1 MVRPITMP
9 KLGQSEE
16 AGTLVR
22 WRKKVGDTVAKG
34 DILFEIETDKALLEV
49 ESFFSGTLLKTVV
62 EEGTTVP
69 INTTVGFVGDPGEA
83 VPEVVAQTGRFDSAH
98 GPERQPKGSSSS
110 AVLAPPAE
118 ARKPEPPSVSR
129 EGPRPAAPSPT
140 RRMPEARQVAQ
151 TRFPGSAAFTP
162 APEPAA
168 QTSSARPA
176 ALTPAPEVFRIS
188 PRAAKL
194 ARESAINPAPIVG
207 TGPHGRIVERDVKN
221 YLESKGYYQLR
232 ITPAAKRLAARE
244 NIDILSLEGP
254 ARITLTRVER
264 AITEKPQPMTRMRQA
279 IAARLTESFTSTPHF
294 FVTVAVDMTELVNLR
309 SELKA
314 QGAPYTLTDFIAEAV
329 ALSLVEFPIV
339 NSTTDGKSVR
349 WHSKVHLGLAV
360 NLEQGL
366 VVPVIRDAEEL
377 SLAELH
383 DRASELVAKARG
395 GKLTPN
401 EMSGST
407 FTISNMGMLG
417 IENFTAII
425 NPGESAILAVSS
437 TIKQPVVRDGQIVV
451 RDIMKMT
458 LSSDHRI
465 IDGATAARF
474 ANAIKQKLEEISLW
488 KRLA

>member
-16 AGTLVR
+16 VGTLVR
-22 WRKKVGDTVAKG
+22 WRKKVGDPVAKG
-34 DILFEIETDKALLEV
+34 DILLEIETDKALLEV
-49 ESFFSGTLLKTVV
+49 ESFFEGTLLKTVV
-62 EEGTTVP
+62 QEGSTVP

-83 VPEVVAQTGRFDSAH
+83 VPE
-98 GPERQPKGSSSS
+98 
-110 AVLAPPAE
+110 LA
-118 ARKPEPPSVSR
+118 
-129 EGPRPAAPSPT
+129 
-140 RRMPEARQVAQ
+140 
-151 TRFPGSAAFTP
+151 TP
-162 APEPAA
+162 APEFRKPGPVVASTEVPSTGAPSAARGMAEARFEPPAA
-168 QTSSARPA
+168 HVGAVREAVLHPPPRPIAAR
-176 ALTPAPEVFRIS
+176 EVFRIS

-194 ARESAINPAPIVG
+194 ARESAINPASIIG
-207 TGPHGRIVERDVKN
+207 TGPFGRIVERDVKN

-232 ITPAAKRLAARE
+232 ITPAAKRLAAKE
-244 NIDILSLEGP
+244 NIDIL
-254 ARITLTRVER
+254 TLGAENGQGRVPVRVVER
-264 AITEKPQPMTRMRQA
+264 AIAEKPQPMSRMRQT
-279 IAARLTESFTSTPHF
+279 IASRLTESFTTTPHF
-294 FVTVAVDMTELVNLR
+294 FVTVAVDMTELVNFR

-314 QGAPYTLTDFIAEAV
+314 QDASYTVTDFILKAV

-339 NSTTDGKSVR
+339 NSTTDGKNVR
-349 WHSKVHLGLAV
+349 WHSRVHLGLAV

-383 DRASELVAKARG
+383 DAATDLIARARA
-395 GKLTPN
+395 GKLTPD
-401 EMSGST
+401 EMGGST
-407 FTISNMGMLG
+407 FTISNMGMMDV
-417 IENFTAII
+417 ENFTAII

-437 TIKQPVVRDGQIVV
+437 TLRQPAVKDDQIVI
-451 RDIMKMT
+451 RDVMKMT

>member
-16 AGTLVR
+16 VGTLVR

-49 ESFFSGTLLKTVV
+49 ESFFEGTLLKTVV
-62 EEGTTVP
+62 QEGTTVP

-83 VPEVVAQTGRFDSAH
+83 VPEAIAPT
-98 GPERQPKGSSSS
+98 PK
-110 AVLAPPAE
+110 
-118 ARKPEPPSVSR
+118 ARKPEPPVVSR
-129 EGPRPAAPSPT
+129 EAPRPQAPSLAQG
-140 RRMPEARQVAQ
+140 MPEPRFERPVAPAELRVVERVVPGQ
-151 TRFPGSAAFTP
+151 ETRTSSPRSAAVTP
-162 APEPAA
+162 
-168 QTSSARPA
+168 S
-176 ALTPAPEVFRIS
+176 PEVFRIS

-194 ARESAINPAPIVG
+194 ARKSAINPSPIVG
-207 TGPHGRIVERDVKN
+207 TGPYGRIVERDVKN

-232 ITPAAKRLAARE
+232 ITPAAKRLAAQE
-244 NIDILSLEGP
+244 SIDILSLGRDNP
-254 ARITLTRVER
+254 PGRITLASIER
-264 AITEKPQPMTRMRQA
+264 AISEKPKPMSRMRQV
-279 IAARLTESFTSTPHF
+279 IAARLTESFTTTPHF
-294 FVTVAVDMTELVNLR
+294 FVTVAVDMTDLANFR

-314 QGAPYTLTDFIAEAV
+314 QGTSYTVTDFIAKAV

-339 NSTTDGKSVR
+339 NSTTDGQSVR
-349 WHSKVHLGLAV
+349 WHSKVHLGVAV

-366 VVPVIRDAEEL
+366 VVPVIRDADEL
-377 SLAELH
+377 SLGELH
-383 DRASELVAKARG
+383 DCAAELVAKARA
-395 GKLTPN
+395 GKLTPD

-407 FTISNMGMLG
+407 FTISNMGMLD

-437 TIKQPVVRDGQIVV
+437 TLKQPVVKGGQIVV

-458 LSSDHRI
+458 LSCDHRI

-474 ANAIKQKLEEISLW
+474 ANAIKQKLEEMSLW

>member
-16 AGTLVR
+16 VGTLVR

-49 ESFFSGTLLKTVV
+49 ESFFEGTLLKTVV
-62 EEGTTVP
+62 QEGATVP

-83 VPEVVAQTGRFDSAH
+83 VPEAI
-98 GPERQPKGSSSS
+98 
-110 AVLAPPAE
+110 APTPE
-118 ARKPEPPSVSR
+118 ARKPEQPGVSR
-129 EGPRPAAPSPT
+129 EAPRPPTPSPARGMLEPRLERPVAPIGHVGAVRGPSPEGFGPQGEPPLHPAPS
-140 RRMPEARQVAQ
+140 VV
-151 TRFPGSAAFTP
+151 
-162 APEPAA
+162 
-168 QTSSARPA
+168 A
-176 ALTPAPEVFRIS
+176 ALEVLRIS

-194 ARESAINPAPIVG
+194 ARESAINPAPIAG
-207 TGPHGRIVERDVKN
+207 TGPFGRIVERDVKN
-221 YLESKGYYQLR
+221 YLASKGYDQLR
-232 ITPAAKRLAARE
+232 ITPAAKRLAAKAG
-244 NIDILSLEGP
+244 IDILSLAGAVP
-254 ARITLTRVER
+254 PPGRITLARVER
-264 AITEKPQPMTRMRQA
+264 AISEKPQPMSRMRQA
-279 IAARLTESFTSTPHF
+279 IAARLTESFTTTPHF
-294 FVTVAVDMTELVNLR
+294 FVTVAVDMTELMNFR
-309 SELKA
+309 AELKA
-314 QGAPYTLTDFIAEAV
+314 QGVSHTVTDFILKAV
-329 ALSLVEFPIV
+329 AMSLVEFPVV
-339 NSTTDGKSVR
+339 NSTTDGKNIR
-349 WHSKVHLGLAV
+349 WHSKVHLGMAV

-383 DRASELVAKARG
+383 DCASELIAKARA
-395 GKLTPN
+395 GKLTPD
-401 EMSGST
+401 EMGGST
-407 FTISNMGMLG
+407 FTISNMGMLD

-437 TIKQPVVRDGQIVV
+437 TLKQPAVKDDQLVV

-488 KRLA
+488 KRLT

>member
-16 AGTLVR
+16 VGTLVR

-49 ESFFSGTLLKTVV
+49 ESFFEGTLLKTVV
-62 EEGTTVP
+62 QEGATVP

-83 VPEVVAQTGRFDSAH
+83 VPDVGAALVAAPLQ
-98 GPERQPKGSSSS
+98 PEQPG
-110 AVLAPPAE
+110 
-118 ARKPEPPSVSR
+118 VSR
-129 EGPRPAAPSPT
+129 EALRPLTPSPARGRPEPRFERPAARVGAVRGPSPACGPKPFGG
-140 RRMPEARQVAQ
+140 RRPEGFGPQGE
-151 TRFPGSAAFTP
+151 PPLHPTP
-162 APEPAA
+162 SETA
-168 QTSSARPA
+168 T
-176 ALTPAPEVFRIS
+176 PEVFRIS

-194 ARESAINPAPIVG
+194 ARESAINPAPIAG
-207 TGPHGRIVERDVKN
+207 TGPFGRIVERDVKN
-221 YLESKGYYQLR
+221 YLESKGYGQLR
-232 ITPAAKRLAARE
+232 ITPAAKRLAAKGG
-244 NIDILSLEGP
+244 IDILSLAGP
-254 ARITLTRVER
+254 LTLPRRITLARVER
-264 AITEKPQPMTRMRQA
+264 AISEKPQPMSRMRQA
-279 IAARLTESFTSTPHF
+279 IAARLTESFTTTPHF
-294 FVTVAVDMTELVNLR
+294 FVTEAVDMTELVNFR
-309 SELKA
+309 AELKA
-314 QGAPYTLTDFIAEAV
+314 QGVSYTVTDFILKAV
-329 ALSLVEFPIV
+329 AMSLVEFPVV
-339 NSTTDGKSVR
+339 NSTTDGKTIR
-349 WHSKVHLGLAV
+349 WHSKVHLGMAV

-383 DRASELVAKARG
+383 DCASELIAKARA
-395 GKLTPN
+395 GKLTPD
-401 EMSGST
+401 EMGGST
-407 FTISNMGMLG
+407 FTISNMGMLN

-437 TIKQPVVRDGQIVV
+437 TLKQPAVKDDQIVV

-488 KRLA
+488 KRLT

>member
-16 AGTLVR
+16 VGTLVR

-34 DILFEIETDKALLEV
+34 DILFEIETDKAVLEV
-49 ESFFSGTLLKTVV
+49 ESFFDGTLLKIVV
-62 EEGTTVP
+62 QEGTTVP
-69 INTTVGFVGDPGEA
+69 INSTVGFVGDPGEA
-83 VPEVVAQTGRFDSAH
+83 IPEVAVPAPEAQ
-98 GPERQPKGSSSS
+98 
-110 AVLAPPAE
+110 
-118 ARKPEPPSVSR
+118 KPEAPSVSK
-129 EGPRPAAPSPT
+129 EAARPPAPLPA
-140 RRMPEARQVAQ
+140 RAVPEARVERPVSQV
-151 TRFPGSAAFTP
+151 THVGAALV
-162 APEPAA
+162 AA
-168 QTSSARPA
+168 QGQPQG
-176 ALTPAPEVFRIS
+176 LPLLPPAPEVFRIS
-188 PRAAKL
+188 PRAARL
-194 ARESAINPAPIVG
+194 ARESAINPLPIAG
-207 TGPHGRIVERDVKN
+207 TGPYGRIVERDVKN

-232 ITPAAKRLAARE
+232 TTPAAKRLAAKE
-244 NIDILSLEGP
+244 NIDILTLGGRNAP
-254 ARITLTRVER
+254 GRITVAVVER
-264 AITEKPQPMTRMRQA
+264 AIAEKPQPMSRMRQV
-279 IAARLTESFTSTPHF
+279 IASRLTESFTTTPHF
-294 FVTVAVDMTELVNLR
+294 FVTVAVDMTELVNFR
-309 SELKA
+309 AELKA
-314 QGAPYTLTDFIAEAV
+314 QGASYTVTDFILKAV

-339 NSTTDGKSVR
+339 NSTTDGKNVR

-366 VVPVIRDAEEL
+366 VVPVIRDADDL

-383 DRASELVAKARG
+383 DSASELAAKARA
-395 GKLTPN
+395 GKLTPD
-401 EMSGST
+401 EMGGST
-407 FTISNMGMLG
+407 FTISNMGMLD

-437 TIKQPVVRDGQIVV
+437 TLQQPAVKDGQIVV

>member
-16 AGTLVR
+16 VGTLVR
-22 WRKKVGDTVAKG
+22 WRKKVGDPVAKG

-49 ESFFSGTLLKTVV
+49 ESFFEGTLLKAVV
-62 EEGTTVP
+62 QEGATVP

-83 VPEVVAQTGRFDSAH
+83 IPEVVGQTWPSGSA
-98 GPERQPKGSSSS
+98 
-110 AVLAPPAE
+110 ALAPPPE
-118 ARKPEPPSVSR
+118 AREPEPSLVTRQVPQ
-129 EGPRPAAPSPT
+129 PPAPSPT
-140 RRMPEARQVAQ
+140 RATAEARLARPLPV
-151 TRFPGSAAFTP
+151 GAALV
-162 APEPAA
+162 AA
-168 QTSSARPA
+168 QGQPSASWRTTPQQA
-176 ALTPAPEVFRIS
+176 AVPEVFRIS

-194 ARESAINPAPIVG
+194 ARESAINPSLIVG
-207 TGPHGRIVERDVKN
+207 TGPNGRIVERDVKN

-254 ARITLTRVER
+254 GRITVTRVER
-264 AITEKPQPMTRMRQA
+264 AITEKPKPMSRMRQV
-279 IAARLTESFTSTPHF
+279 IAARLTESFTTTPHF

-314 QGAPYTLTDFIAEAV
+314 QGALYTLTDFIAKAV

-366 VVPVIRDAEEL
+366 VAPVIRDAEEL
-377 SLAELH
+377 GLAELH
-383 DRASELVAKARG
+383 DRASELVAKARA
-395 GKLTPN
+395 GKLTPD

-407 FTISNMGMLG
+407 FTISNMGMLD

-437 TIKQPVVRDGQIVV
+437 TLKQSVVRDGQIVV

>member
-16 AGTLVR
+16 VGTLVR

-49 ESFFSGTLLKTVV
+49 ESFFEGTLLKTVV

-83 VPEVVAQTGRFDSAH
+83 VPEVVAQTWSSRSA
-98 GPERQPKGSSSS
+98 
-110 AVLAPPAE
+110 ALA
-118 ARKPEPPSVSR
+118 PEPPGVSR
-129 EGPRPAAPSPT
+129 EAPRAPAPSPT
-140 RRMPEARQVAQ
+140 RGMPEASFEPPVVDHVGAVRE
-151 TRFPGSAAFTP
+151 PP
-162 APEPAA
+162 PHPAA
-168 QTSSARPA
+168 GVMA
-176 ALTPAPEVFRIS
+176 APEVLRIS

-194 ARESAINPAPIVG
+194 ARESVINPSPIVG
-207 TGPHGRIVERDVKN
+207 TGPQGRIVERDVKD

-232 ITPAAKRLAARE
+232 VTPAAKRLAAKE
-244 NIDILSLEGP
+244 KIDILTLDGKKAP
-254 ARITLTRVER
+254 GRITVTVVQR
-264 AITEKPQPMTRMRQA
+264 AIAEKPKPMSRMRQV
-279 IAARLTESFTSTPHF
+279 IAARLTESFTTTPHF
-294 FVTVAVDMTELVNLR
+294 FVTVAVDMTELVNFR
-309 SELKA
+309 AELKA
-314 QGAPYTLTDFIAEAV
+314 QGASYTVTDFIAKAV

-339 NSTTDGKSVR
+339 NSTTDGKNVC

-383 DRASELVAKARG
+383 DCAIELVAKARA
-395 GKLTPN
+395 GKLTPD

-407 FTISNMGMLG
+407 FTISNMGMLD

-437 TIKQPVVRDGQIVV
+437 TIKQPVVKDGQIVV

>member
-16 AGTLVR
+16 VGTLVR

-49 ESFFSGTLLKTVV
+49 ESFFEGTLLKTIVQ
-62 EEGTTVP
+62 EGATVP

-83 VPEVVAQTGRFDSAH
+83 IPEVAAQPRLEGSA
-98 GPERQPKGSSSS
+98 
-110 AVLAPPAE
+110 APP
-118 ARKPEPPSVSR
+118 PTP
-129 EGPRPAAPSPT
+129 GPAAQP
-140 RRMPEARQVAQ
+140 RL
-151 TRFPGSAAFTP
+151 PGSAALTLAPARPISTP
-162 APEPAA
+162 VEAA
-168 QTSSARPA
+168 LVAARPA
-176 ALTPAPEVFRIS
+176 AQSLRAAGREQPQGLPLQQVAQAGLPRSAAFTPAPEVFRIS

-194 ARESAINPAPIVG
+194 ARESAIDPSPIAG
-207 TGPHGRIVERDVKN
+207 TGPYGRIVERDVKK
-221 YLESKGYYQLR
+221 YLEAKGYYQFR
-232 ITPAAKRLAARE
+232 ITPAAKRLAAKE
-244 NIDILSLEGP
+244 NIDILTLDGKNASG
-254 ARITLTRVER
+254 RITVGVVER
-264 AITEKPQPMTRMRQA
+264 AIAEKPQTMSRMRQV
-279 IAARLTESFTSTPHF
+279 IASRLTESFTSTPHF
-294 FVTVAVDMTELVNLR
+294 FVTVAVDMTELINFR

-314 QGAPYTLTDFIAEAV
+314 QGAPYTVTDFIVKAV
-329 ALSLVEFPIV
+329 ALSLVEFPVV
-339 NSTTDGKSVR
+339 NSTTDGKTIR

-366 VVPVIRDAEEL
+366 VVPVIRAAEEL

-383 DRASELVAKARG
+383 DCASELIAKARA
-395 GKLTPN
+395 GKLTPD
-401 EMSGST
+401 EMGGST
-407 FTISNMGMLG
+407 FTISNMGMLD

-437 TIKQPVVRDGQIVV
+437 TLKQPVFKDGQIVV

-474 ANAIKQKLEEISLW
+474 SNAIKQKLEEISLW

>member
-1 MVRPITMP
+1 LLEGITTMVRAITMP

-16 AGTLVR
+16 VGTLVR

-49 ESFFSGTLLKTVV
+49 ESFFEGTLLKTVV
-62 EEGTTVP
+62 QEGATVP

-83 VPEVVAQTGRFDSAH
+83 VPEIVAQTCSSRSA
-98 GPERQPKGSSSS
+98 
-110 AVLAPPAE
+110 ALAPTPE
-118 ARKPEPPSVSR
+118 ARKPELPGVSR
-129 EGPRPAAPSPT
+129 ETPRPPAPSPT
-140 RRMPEARQVAQ
+140 RGMPEP
-151 TRFPGSAAFTP
+151 RFERHLAHVGAVREPPLHPTPGVMAVP
-162 APEPAA
+162 A
-168 QTSSARPA
+168 
-176 ALTPAPEVFRIS
+176 VFRIS

-194 ARESAINPAPIVG
+194 ARESAINSSPIVG
-207 TGPHGRIVERDVKN
+207 TGPFGRIVERDVKD

-244 NIDILSLEGP
+244 GIDILSLSADDASG
-254 ARITLTRVER
+254 RITLARVER
-264 AITEKPQPMTRMRQA
+264 AITELPKPMSRMRQV
-279 IAARLTESFTSTPHF
+279 IASRLTESFTTTPHF
-294 FVTVAVDMTELVNLR
+294 FVTVAVDMTELVNFR
-309 SELKA
+309 AELKA
-314 QGAPYTLTDFIAEAV
+314 QGASYTVTDFILKAV
-329 ALSLVEFPIV
+329 AMSLVEFPVV
-339 NSTTDGKSVR
+339 NSTTDGKTIR
-349 WHSKVHLGLAV
+349 WHSKVHLGMAV

-366 VVPVIRDAEEL
+366 VVPVIRNAEEL

-383 DRASELVAKARG
+383 DCASKLIAKARA
-395 GKLTPN
+395 GKLTPD
-401 EMSGST
+401 EMGGST
-407 FTISNMGMLG
+407 FTISNMGMLD

-437 TIKQPVVRDGQIVV
+437 ALKQPAVRNGQIVV

-488 KRLA
+488 KRLT

>member
-16 AGTLVR
+16 VGTLVR

-34 DILFEIETDKALLEV
+34 DILFEIETDKAVLEA
-49 ESFFSGTLLKTVV
+49 ESFFEGTLLKIVV
-62 EEGTTVP
+62 QEGTTVP

-83 VPEVVAQTGRFDSAH
+83 IPETALPA
-98 GPERQPKGSSSS
+98 PEPRR
-110 AVLAPPAE
+110 AE
-118 ARKPEPPSVSR
+118 APSVSK
-129 EGPRPAAPSPT
+129 EALRPPAPPPA
-140 RRMPEARQVAQ
+140 RGMPEARVEPPVSQVRHVGAV
-151 TRFPGSAAFTP
+151 REPPLHP
-162 APEPAA
+162 AP
-168 QTSSARPA
+168 SVM
-176 ALTPAPEVFRIS
+176 APEVFRIS

-194 ARESAINPAPIVG
+194 ARESAINPSPIVG
-207 TGPHGRIVERDVKN
+207 TGPYGRIVERDVKN

-232 ITPAAKRLAARE
+232 ITPAAKRLAAKE
-244 NIDILSLEGP
+244 NIDILTLEGKNGP
-254 ARITLTRVER
+254 QRITVAAVQR
-264 AITEKPQPMTRMRQA
+264 AIAEKPQPMSRMRQV
-279 IAARLTESFTSTPHF
+279 IASRLVESFTTTPHF
-294 FVTVAVDMTELVNLR
+294 FVTVAVDMTGLVNFR

-314 QGAPYTLTDFIAEAV
+314 QGASYTLTDFILKAV
-329 ALSLVEFPIV
+329 ALSLVEFTIV

-366 VVPVIRDAEEL
+366 VVPVIRDADEL

-383 DRASELVAKARG
+383 DRATALVAKARAG
-395 GKLTPN
+395 RLTPD
-401 EMSGST
+401 EMAGST
-407 FTISNMGMLG
+407 FTISNMGMLD

-437 TIKQPVVRDGQIVV
+437 TLKQPVVKDGQIVV

-465 IDGATAARF
+465 IDGATAAKF

>member
-16 AGTLVR
+16 VGTLVR
-22 WRKKVGDTVAKG
+22 WRKKVGDPVAKG

-49 ESFFSGTLLKTVV
+49 ESFFEGTLLKTVV
-62 EEGTTVP
+62 QEGTTVP

-83 VPEVVAQTGRFDSAH
+83 IPEAI
-98 GPERQPKGSSSS
+98 
-110 AVLAPPAE
+110 APPPE
-118 ARKPEPPSVSR
+118 ARKPEPPSVLR
-129 EGPRPAAPSPT
+129 EAPRPLAPSLA
-140 RRMPEARQVAQ
+140 RGMPEPRFERPVAPVGHVGAV
-151 TRFPGSAAFTP
+151 REPPLHP
-162 APEPAA
+162 APGVIA
-168 QTSSARPA
+168 S
-176 ALTPAPEVFRIS
+176 PEVFRIS

-194 ARESAINPAPIVG
+194 ARESAINPSPIVG
-207 TGPHGRIVERDVKN
+207 TGPNGRIVEGDVKN

-232 ITPAAKRLAARE
+232 ITPAAKQLAAQE
-244 NIDILSLEGP
+244 NIDILSLGRGNP
-254 ARITLTRVER
+254 PRRITLASIER
-264 AITEKPQPMTRMRQA
+264 AISEKPKPMSRMRQV
-279 IAARLTESFTSTPHF
+279 IASRLTESFTTTPHF
-294 FVTVAVDMTELVNLR
+294 FVTVAVDMTNLVNFR

-314 QGAPYTLTDFIAEAV
+314 QGAPYTLTDFIVKAV

-339 NSTTDGKSVR
+339 NSSTDGKNVR

-377 SLAELH
+377 SLWELH
-383 DRASELVAKARG
+383 DCAAELVAKARA
-395 GKLTPN
+395 GKLTPD

-407 FTISNMGMLG
+407 FTISNMGMLD

-437 TIKQPVVRDGQIVV
+437 TLKQPVVKGGQIVV

-458 LSSDHRI
+458 LSCDHRI

>member
-1 MVRPITMP
+1 VVFRILVEGITNMVRPITMP

-16 AGTLVR
+16 VGTLVR
-22 WRKKVGDTVAKG
+22 WRKKVGDPVAKG

-49 ESFFSGTLLKTVV
+49 ESFFEGTLLKTVV
-62 EEGTTVP
+62 QEGATVP

-83 VPEVVAQTGRFDSAH
+83 IPEVVARTW
-98 GPERQPKGSSSS
+98 PSSS
-110 AVLAPPAE
+110 AALVPPPE
-118 ARKPEPPSVSR
+118 ARKQEPPSVTR
-129 EGPRPAAPSPT
+129 EAPQRPASLPT
-140 RRMPEARQVAQ
+140 RAMPQAR
-151 TRFPGSAAFTP
+151 F
-162 APEPAA
+162 E
-168 QTSSARPA
+168 RPLPVGA
-176 ALTPAPEVFRIS
+176 ALVTAQGQPQGLPLRGPVPEVFRIS

-194 ARESAINPAPIVG
+194 AKESAINPSPIVG
-207 TGPHGRIVERDVKN
+207 TGPSGRIVERDVKS
-221 YLESKGYYQLR
+221 YLESKGYYRLR
-232 ITPAAKRLAARE
+232 ITPAAKQLAARE
-244 NIDILSLEGP
+244 GIDILSLGP
-254 ARITLTRVER
+254 ADPPCRITVARVER
-264 AITEKPQPMTRMRQA
+264 AISEKPKPMSRMRQV
-279 IAARLTESFTSTPHF
+279 IAARLTESFTTTPHF

-314 QGAPYTLTDFIAEAV
+314 QGTSETLTDFIVKAV

-339 NSTTDGKSVR
+339 NSTTDGKSIR

-366 VVPVIRDAEEL
+366 VVPVIRDADEL

-383 DRASELVAKARG
+383 DRASELVAKARA
-395 GKLTPN
+395 GKLTPD

-407 FTISNMGMLG
+407 FTISNMGMLD

-437 TIKQPVVRDGQIVV
+437 TLKQPAVKDGQIVA

>member
-16 AGTLVR
+16 VGTLVR
-22 WRKKVGDTVAKG
+22 WRKKVGDAVVKG
-34 DILFEIETDKALLEV
+34 DILFEIETDKAVLEV
-49 ESFFSGTLLKTVV
+49 ESFFEGTLLKIVV
-62 EEGTTVP
+62 QEGTTVP

-83 VPEVVAQTGRFDSAH
+83 IPETA
-98 GPERQPKGSSSS
+98 
-110 AVLAPPAE
+110 APA
-118 ARKPEPPSVSR
+118 PEPRRAAAPSVSK
-129 EGPRPAAPSPT
+129 EAPRPPAPSPA
-140 RRMPEARQVAQ
+140 RGMPEARLERPVA
-151 TRFPGSAAFTP
+151 PGELRVVERVTP
-162 APEPAA
+162 APSVMA
-168 QTSSARPA
+168 
-176 ALTPAPEVFRIS
+176 APEVFRIS

-194 ARESAINPAPIVG
+194 ARESAINPSPIVG
-207 TGPHGRIVERDVKN
+207 TGPYGRIVERDVEN

-232 ITPAAKRLAARE
+232 ITPAAKRLAAKE
-244 NIDILSLEGP
+244 NIDILTLDGKNGP
-254 ARITLTRVER
+254 QRITVATVQR
-264 AITEKPQPMTRMRQA
+264 AIAEKPQPMSRMRQV
-279 IAARLTESFTSTPHF
+279 IASRLTESFTTTPHF
-294 FVTVAVDMTELVNLR
+294 FVTVAVDMTELVNFR

-314 QGAPYTLTDFIAEAV
+314 QGASYTVTDFILKAV

-339 NSTTDGKSVR
+339 NSTTDGKNVR

-383 DRASELVAKARG
+383 DCATELVAKARA
-395 GKLTPN
+395 GKLTPD
-401 EMSGST
+401 EMGGST
-407 FTISNMGMLG
+407 FTISNMGMLD

-437 TIKQPVVRDGQIVV
+437 TLKQPAVKDDRIVV

-458 LSSDHRI
+458 MSSDHRI